1 MALYERIK
9 AEFNDI
15 NGRDYTIRIYKEAVS
30 DPGSRTFTSGGEGF
44 IHEYF
49 GDSEELWDFIKYG
62 KVTIPLVIA
71 DATDKSVSDEVIEGN
86 EGEWFC
92 KITYNSDA
100 NIYFQGIVLIDQSE
114 YANVSYPYIL
124 NIIASDGLS
133 LLQNKKITSLSGF
146 TVPFNVWFTEI
157 LDQFSFDE
165 LGGFNLYTCFR
176 DWNELML
183 SYNSSAETRDPLTYM
198 FVETN
203 ELFYTDKRGGRDFF
217 TYGDVIT
224 ELCNFLHC
232 NLFYSEGA
240 YYLVSIYERLN
251 STLYMTQYDE
261 DFTFDITNPNSY
273 ANGGTGWSQD
283 TTFSHTINFSSNNIK
298 PQGGL
303 FRTKPASKLIR
314 ESNGAE
320 GAFKKGT
327 LSENS
332 LAVWRPSDSGTSGSY
347 NVPETVLARVADIK
361 DGIDSV
367 TVKGRVSF
375 YVREEAPF
383 TSNPTLDANNRTIKW
398 KLRGFFAQKNTTA
411 YSFTYGSENVFKE
424 STGTWTTGSD
434 AYIEQDLGNI
444 NGTTTNYN
452 IKETTDIANTALT
465 SATTTTVQ
473 VTDAIFRL
481 ISQPLV
487 NGYRGWLRI
496 QNNNSDWVYARYE
509 SAFWTG
515 SVFSI
520 TIESTDFSVV
530 NANVGNT
537 VEIIQ
542 EKTTLYQSNFEF
554 SVDSFP
560 TNDNLFFNVALIGE
574 DYTGN
579 DRDWETIY

>member
-232 NLFYSEGA
+232 NLF
-240 YYLVSIYERLN
+240 
-251 STLYMTQYDE
+251 
-261 DFTFDITNPNSY
+261 
-273 ANGGTGWSQD
+273 
-283 TTFSHTINFSSNNIK
+283 
-298 PQGGL
+298 
-303 FRTKPASKLIR
+303 
-314 ESNGAE
+314 
-320 GAFKKGT
+320 
-327 LSENS
+327 
-332 LAVWRPSDSGTSGSY
+332 
-347 NVPETVLARVADIK
+347 
-361 DGIDSV
+361 
-367 TVKGRVSF
+367 
-375 YVREEAPF
+375 
-383 TSNPTLDANNRTIKW
+383 
-398 KLRGFFAQKNTTA
+398 
-411 YSFTYGSENVFKE
+411 
-424 STGTWTTGSD
+424 
-434 AYIEQDLGNI
+434 
-444 NGTTTNYN
+444 
-452 IKETTDIANTALT
+452 
-465 SATTTTVQ
+465 
-473 VTDAIFRL
+473 
-481 ISQPLV
+481 
-487 NGYRGWLRI
+487 
-496 QNNNSDWVYARYE
+496 
-509 SAFWTG
+509 
-515 SVFSI
+515 
-520 TIESTDFSVV
+520 
-530 NANVGNT
+530 
-537 VEIIQ
+537 
-542 EKTTLYQSNFEF
+542 
-554 SVDSFP
+554 
-560 TNDNLFFNVALIGE
+560 
-574 DYTGN
+574 
-579 DRDWETIY
+579 